1 MIRVNN
7 MIKSRIKNQEMAKR
21 AIFDYLA
28 EYPNFGEITATLE
41 LTRFVKFLAQ
51 RMLSRVENDD
61 CYFVD
66 MLEDLERIE

>member
-28 EYPNFGEITATLE
+28 EYPNFGEIY
-41 LTRFVKFLAQ
+41 
-51 RMLSRVENDD
+51 SHI
-61 CYFVD
+61 
-66 MLEDLERIE
+66 RIN